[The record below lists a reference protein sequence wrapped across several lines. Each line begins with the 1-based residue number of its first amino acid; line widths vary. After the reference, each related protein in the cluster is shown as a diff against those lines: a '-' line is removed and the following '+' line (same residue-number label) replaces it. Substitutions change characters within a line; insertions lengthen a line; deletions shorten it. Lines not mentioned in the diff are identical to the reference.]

1 MIGRLAMPKKLLT
14 QVALASMCLVGA
26 IGAHAAAPTA
36 TQLVEASDG
45 IGHMLI
51 VPYYTV
57 QAGNAT
63 LLNITNSDRV
73 NGKAVKVRFR
83 GASNAD
89 DVFNF
94 TLFLAPGDVW
104 AAEISQN
111 PATGLARLSTP
122 DESCTLPTNVN
133 RDFNTARLNP
143 ATNVANESREGYI
156 DIITMADVVP
166 GTALYTATTAVAA
179 TGKPPAACSQGA
191 ATPAA
196 LQALQTEAG
205 INAAGFGVPTTGLF
219 ANWSIFNVPE
229 ATSWAGA
236 GTAIA
241 AVDSQGIA
249 GAGKVVVFPQATGT
263 PTGAINEL
271 TSDPLLRSGTVA
283 AQRHDLPDLSTP
295 YVGSSTTTQQAAI
308 LSGALAKTSVRNEYF
323 SDDRVQAQTDWVF
336 SLPTR
341 RYSVALNYGTG
352 LREFTELP
360 TAYFNAAS
368 TTLMQDGA
376 PNTLK
381 VCVPFPDHVMAS
393 RSGKTVN
400 RQEIIDSYNF
410 IPMPIYQ
417 IVLGYCGAVAV
428 WSLNAG
434 DEFAPSSL
442 SASVT
447 RDNLE
452 VTTPL
457 YMEGWGEVLNP
468 GTNNAGVPLIGAA
481 FAKATSTNIG
491 AGVSGNFG
499 LTWPHR
505 FTRPGNAVH

>member
-1 MIGRLAMPKKLLT
+1 MIGRLTMPKKLFT

-26 IGAHAAAPTA
+26 IGAHAAVPTA

-196 LQALQTEAG
+196 LQALLTEAG

-236 GTAIA
+236 ATAIA

-271 TSDPLLRSGTVA
+271 TSDPLLRSGAVA
-283 AQRHDLPDLSTP
+283 PERHDLPDLSTP
-295 YVGSSTTTQQAAI
+295 YVGSTTTQQAAM
-308 LSGALAKTSVRNEYF
+308 LSGVLAKTSVRNEYF
-323 SDDRVQAQTDWVF
+323 SDDRVQGQTDWVF

-360 TAYFNAAS
+360 TAYFNEAS
-368 TTLMQDGA
+368 TVLRMDGA
-376 PNTLK
+376 PASLK
-381 VCVPFPDHVMAS
+381 VCVPFPDHVMAN
-393 RSGKTVN
+393 RSGSKKT
-400 RQEIIDSYNF
+400 RQQLVDED
-410 IPMPIYQ
+410 PMSMLFPTP
-417 IVLGYCGAVAV
+417 VVWSYCGTVAV
-428 WSLNAG
+428 WSINLNG
-434 DEFAPSSL
+434 DEFSPSAL
-442 SASVT
+442 SGSVT
-447 RDNLE
+447 RDHLSARFWDGWVE
-452 VTTPL
+452 VQ
-457 YMEGWGEVLNP
+457 NP
-468 GTNNAGVPLIGAA
+468 GINNAGVPLIGAA

-505 FTRPGNAVH
+505 FTRPGNLVR

>member
-1 MIGRLAMPKKLLT
+1 MIGSLTMPNKRLT

-51 VPYYTV
+51 APYYTV

-196 LQALQTEAG
+196 LQALLTEAG
-205 INAAGFGVPTTGLF
+205 INAAGFGAPTTGLF
-219 ANWSIFNVPE
+219 ANWSIFNVAD

-236 GTAIA
+236 ATAIA

-249 GAGKVVVFPQATGT
+249 GTGKVVVFPQALGT
-263 PTGAINEL
+263 PAGAINEL
-271 TSDPLLRSGTVA
+271 TSDPLLRSGVVA
-283 AQRHDLPDLSTP
+283 PQRHDF
-295 YVGSSTTTQQAAI
+295 
-308 LSGALAKTSVRNEYF
+308 R
-323 SDDRVQAQTDWVF
+323 
-336 SLPTR
+336 
-341 RYSVALNYGTG
+341 
-352 LREFTELP
+352 
-360 TAYFNAAS
+360 
-368 TTLMQDGA
+368 
-376 PNTLK
+376 
-381 VCVPFPDHVMAS
+381 
-393 RSGKTVN
+393 
-400 RQEIIDSYNF
+400 
-410 IPMPIYQ
+410 
-417 IVLGYCGAVAV
+417 
-428 WSLNAG
+428 
-434 DEFAPSSL
+434 
-442 SASVT
+442 
-447 RDNLE
+447 
-452 VTTPL
+452 PL
-457 YMEGWGEVLNP
+457 
-468 GTNNAGVPLIGAA
+468 
-481 FAKATSTNIG
+481 
-491 AGVSGNFG
+491 
-499 LTWPHR
+499 
-505 FTRPGNAVH
+505 

>member
-1 MIGRLAMPKKLLT
+1 MPKKLFT

-26 IGAHAAAPTA
+26 IGPLGAHAAAPTA
-36 TQLVEASDG
+36 TQLVESGDG

-51 VPYYTV
+51 EPYYTV

-133 RDFNTARLNP
+133 RDFNTTRLNP

-196 LQALQTEAG
+196 LQALLTEAG

-219 ANWSIFNVPE
+219 ANWSIFNVAD

-236 GTAIA
+236 ATAIA

-249 GAGKVVVFPQATGT
+249 GTGKVVVFPQALGT
-263 PTGAINEL
+263 PAGAINEL
-271 TSDPLLRSGTVA
+271 TSDPLLRSGVVA
-283 AQRHDLPDLSTP
+283 PQRHDLPDLSTP
-295 YVGSSTTTQQAAI
+295 YVGSSTTIQQAAM

-323 SDDRVQAQTDWVF
+323 TDNNVQAQTDWVLA
-336 SLPTR
+336 LPTR

-368 TTLMQDGA
+368 TTLMRDGA
-376 PNTLK
+376 PSTLK
-381 VCVPFPDHVMAS
+381 VCVPFPDYVFANRWGKS
-393 RSGKTVN
+393 ETRS
-400 RQEIIDSYNF
+400 EIKDGYDPEMGIT
-410 IPMPIYQ
+410 PQ
-417 IVLGYCGAVAV
+417 IALGYCGAVVV
-428 WSLNAG
+428 WSINDG
-434 DEFAPSSL
+434 DEFNESSL
-442 SASVT
+442 SATVT

-452 VTTPL
+452 TKFWD
-457 YMEGWGEVLNP
+457 GWLDIQNP
-468 GTNNAGVPLIGAA
+468 GINIAGVPLIGAA

-505 FTRPGNAVH
+505 FTRPGNLVR

>member
-1 MIGRLAMPKKLLT
+1 MPKKLFT

-26 IGAHAAAPTA
+26 IGAHAAVPTA

-196 LQALQTEAG
+196 LQALLTEAG

-236 GTAIA
+236 ATAIA

-263 PTGAINEL
+263 PAGAINEL

-360 TAYFNAAS
+360 TAYFNEAS

-381 VCVPFPDHVMAS
+381 VCVPFPGYIFTDRMGKS
-393 RSGKTVN
+393 RT
-400 RQEIIDSYNF
+400 RDQIIDDLWDV
-410 IPMPIYQ
+410 PVRQ
-417 IVLGYCGAVAV
+417 IAIAYCGAVVV
-428 WSLNAG
+428 WSLQAG
-434 DEFAPSSL
+434 DEFYSSAL
-442 SASVT
+442 SAAVT
-447 RDNLE
+447 RDNVDSTSIFPADGWVE
-452 VTTPL
+452 VQ
-457 YMEGWGEVLNP
+457 NP
-468 GTNNAGVPLIGAA
+468 GVNNEGVPLIGAA

-505 FTRPGNAVH
+505 FTRPGNVVH